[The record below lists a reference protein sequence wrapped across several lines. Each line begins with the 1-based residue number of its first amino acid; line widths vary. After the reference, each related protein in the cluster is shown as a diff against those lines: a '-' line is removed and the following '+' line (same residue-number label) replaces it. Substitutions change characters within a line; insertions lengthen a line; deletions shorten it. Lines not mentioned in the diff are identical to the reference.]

1 MAIDEF
7 YGEICR
13 DEEKLLDAASSTT
26 GPGTANQAVSSSSQ
40 NSMSLMKNVFGNY
53 VIQLIFQ
60 RGSEERVEQFYQCIL
75 DQIHDLT
82 FDQFGCRII

>member
-13 DEEKLLDAASSTT
+13 DEEKLLDAANST
-26 GPGTANQAVSSSSQ
+26 GPGNVAVSGSSQ

-53 VIQLIFQ
+53 VI
-60 RGSEERVEQFYQCIL
+60 
-75 DQIHDLT
+75 
-82 FDQFGCRII
+82 